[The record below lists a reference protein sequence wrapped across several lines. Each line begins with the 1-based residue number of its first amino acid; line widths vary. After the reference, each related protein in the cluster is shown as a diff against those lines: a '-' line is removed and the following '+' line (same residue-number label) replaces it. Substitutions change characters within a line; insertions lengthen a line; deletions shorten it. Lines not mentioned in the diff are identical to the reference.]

1 MFNRLSEKFHEWANS
16 RLVIAL
22 LLVYGFFAG
31 YVMPLMAANMN
42 AAAKQSVTPLDLMFF
57 YSPQQAF
64 EMMDRYGDAGRTT
77 YLTIELTAD
86 IVYPIASALFFSLLL
101 SWLFQ
106 RGFKPESGIQKFN
119 ITPVGSW
126 FFDLIEN
133 AVIVPMILM
142 YPTQSALMASLAMIL
157 GSVKWG
163 FAFLSLGLVLVSL
176 VKAAMNRFKKQ

>member
-1 MFNRLSEKFHEWANS
+1 MLNSLSQKFHQWAIG
-16 RLVIAL
+16 RLVITL
-22 LLVYGFFAG
+22 LIVYGFFAG

-42 AAAKQSVTPLDLMFF
+42 TAARQIVSPLDLMFF

-101 SWLFQ
+101 SWLLQ
-106 RGFKPESGIQKFN
+106 RGFKPDSRIQRFN

-133 AVIVPMILM
+133 AVIVPMILI
-142 YPTQSALMASLAMIL
+142 YPTQSPILEWLAMIL

-163 FAFLSLGLVLVSL
+163 FAFLSLGLVLIGL
-176 VKAAMNRFKKQ
+176 VKAAMNGLKKQ

>member
-1 MFNRLSEKFHEWANS
+1 MLNRLSEKFHEWANG

-64 EMMDRYGDAGRTT
+64 EMMDRYGDAGRTS

-101 SWLFQ
+101 KQ
-106 RGFKPESGIQKFN
+106 RIWSPKRRFRICHFELGLRELVLGGVLAYR
-119 ITPVGSW
+119 VGQPYGP
-126 FFDLIEN
+126 FLRGQVDFDL
-133 AVIVPMILM
+133 V
-142 YPTQSALMASLAMIL
+142 QASLC
-157 GSVKWG
+157 
-163 FAFLSLGLVLVSL
+163 
-176 VKAAMNRFKKQ
+176 N